1 MPDIE
6 LLREFVRLDDEKK
19 NGADAEKRAKARIA
33 EIEPQILESFIAD
46 GVSSIKATLEAR
58 DVDAEART
66 AIIEWIDEGFADVA
80 DIADNIGDLVQVLRG
95 AGLLIENRPEIK
107 KTIFIGSR
115 IWATPVAEGEKAND
129 DEYEQ
134 ACAALEAAGWGDYV
148 QTRFNVISLSSAV
161 KEAVDNGEI
170 VIPDGERE
178 TTAFDGTVRVVEKLQ
193 LNARKAS

>member
-33 EIEPQILESFIAD
+33 EIEPQILESFIED

-58 DVDAEART
+58 DVDAEVR
-66 AIIEWIDEGFADVA
+66 EVIDRFEDSGTPNE
-80 DIADNIGDLVQVLRG
+80 IAAALRD

-115 IWATPVAEGEKAND
+115 IWATPVTAGEKASD
-129 DEYEQ
+129 DEYEA
-134 ACAALEAAGWGDYV
+134 ACRALEAAGWGDYV
-148 QTRFNVISLSSAV
+148 QERFNVISLSSAV
-161 KEAVDNGEI
+161 KAEVENGNI

-178 TTAFDGTVRVVEKLQ
+178 TVAFDGTIRVIDKLQ